1 MGTVITPC
9 DNQFVLHLI
18 FIQMITTTSTYQ
30 HSFLQNLNAQIEAHM
45 FDDTFNVPV
54 LLRLLAMSRTN
65 LHLKIVRLCGMST
78 TGYIRHIRLHKA
90 ATLLL
95 EKREWSVY
103 QVAQEVGFNSQSYF
117 TKRFHE
123 KFGVCPL
130 MWREQK
136 LEHLY

>member
-1 MGTVITPC
+1 MGTINTPL
-9 DNQFVLHLI
+9 QFSLFHTY
-18 FIQMITTTSTYQ
+18 FIQMITTTSTYE
-30 HSFLQNLNAQIEAHM
+30 HSFLQNLNAQIEEHI
-45 FDDTFNVPV
+45 FDDNLTVTV

-65 LHLKIVRLCGMST
+65 LHLKLVRSVGMST
-78 TGYIRHIRLHKA
+78 TGYIRHIRLRRA
-90 ATLLL
+90 AALLL

-123 KFGVCPL
+123 KFGVCPVV
-130 MWREQK
+130 WREQR

>member
-1 MGTVITPC
+1 
-9 DNQFVLHLI
+9 
-18 FIQMITTTSTYQ
+18 MITTTPTYE
-30 HSFLQNLNAQIEAHM
+30 HSFLQNLNAQIEEHI
-45 FDDTFNVPV
+45 FDDNLTVTM

-65 LHLKIVRLCGMST
+65 LHLKLVRSVGMST

-90 ATLLL
+90 AVLLL
-95 EKREWSVY
+95 ENHEWSIY

-123 KFGVCPL
+123 KFGVCPVV
-130 MWREQK
+130 WREQR